1 MARRVSLY
9 ESLNTLNKSLASDVE
24 NFPEAYDESAP
35 PVGTDMTGHDTFLLG
50 PKIVL
55 LDSFIIDLLEVDTSA
70 QTFKLKMILN
80 LDWEDDGTIEP
91 EKKLKRNLKK
101 RVSLNNDVSLTRAD
115 STDFY
120 RTGKYVSRKEF
131 SEDPLSTTWNPEV
144 VLVNA
149 IADENP
155 IEAGSKMHS
164 VQMLHGRPVIS
175 RKVLY
180 QPECRCE
187 FTYANFP
194 FDETDLVVKF
204 SSNKWS
210 AEQLSFVWSQRLEKA
225 GKQVLNKTKSRSNL
239 KEGVDV
245 NAIGGLGQSEFE
257 IVQVRVETVEKDV
270 NSMQVRHTREN
281 LYIA

>member
-1 MARRVSLY
+1 
-9 ESLNTLNKSLASDVE
+9 LASDVE

>member
-1 MARRVSLY
+1 MGSIHVSVP
-9 ESLNTLNKSLASDVE
+9 SNSTMKPFLA
-24 NFPEAYDESAP
+24 
-35 PVGTDMTGHDTFLLG
+35 
-50 PKIVL
+50 
-55 LDSFIIDLLEVDTSA
+55 
-70 QTFKLKMILN
+70 
-80 LDWEDDGTIEP
+80 DWVDDGIIEP
-91 EKKLKRNLKK
+91 ETKAKRNLRKTS
-101 RVSLNNDVSLTRAD
+101 RPESFMEGDNNADFVRAPSGGSQID
-115 STDFY
+115 YY
-120 RTGKYVSRKEF
+120 RTGKYVLRRQHTD
-131 SEDPLSTTWNPEV
+131 DPLATTWNPEV

-149 IADENP
+149 IADGDP

-210 AEQLSFVWSQRLEKA
+210 AEQLSFIWSDRLLKF
-225 GKQVLNKTKSRSNL
+225 GRQNSLMKSKSKSMLKQ
-239 KEGVDV
+239 GVDV

-257 IVQVRVETVEKDV
+257 IIQVRVEVRNNKLFLLSLECDQIIPMY
-270 NSMQVRHTREN
+270 NSIPA
-281 LYIA
+281 LDI